1 MPEKKIILVGGG
13 GHCRSCIDVIETGK
27 TFSIAGIVEQPG
39 KDNSGPVLG
48 YPVIGCDTDLESLK
62 ERYDYALI
70 TVGQVGSSN
79 VRQRLFTLLKQ
90 TGFILPV
97 VVSPFAYV
105 SKHARIG
112 EGSIIMHHAVVN
124 AGAVVGKNCIL
135 NTRCLIEHDAGIGD
149 HTHIST
155 AAVLN
160 GEAEIGSGS
169 FVGSNAIIV
178 QAAKLPD
185 NFFFKAGSLIAGEKG
200 GKAMKGN
207 KLS

>member
-39 KDNSGPVLG
+39 REKSGPILG
-48 YPVIGCDTDLESLK
+48 YPVIGCDADFESLK
-62 ERYDYALI
+62 EHYDYALI
-70 TVGQVGSSN
+70 TVGQIGSSN

-90 TGFILPV
+90 AGFVFPV
-97 VVSPFAYV
+97 IVSPFAYV
-105 SKHARIG
+105 SKHAQIG

-160 GEAEIGSGS
+160 GEVVIGSGS
-169 FVGSNAIIV
+169 FVGSNATIV
-178 QAAKLPD
+178 QGIKVPEQY
-185 NFFFKAGSLIAGEKG
+185 FFKAASLIAGEKN
-200 GKAMKGN
+200 GKAMKDN
-207 KLS
+207 KL